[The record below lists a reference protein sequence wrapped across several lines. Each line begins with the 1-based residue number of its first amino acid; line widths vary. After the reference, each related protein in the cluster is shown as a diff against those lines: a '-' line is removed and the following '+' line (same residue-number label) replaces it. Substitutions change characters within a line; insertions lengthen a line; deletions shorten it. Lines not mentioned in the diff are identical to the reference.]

1 MVSQVRALPT
11 IFDVC
16 CQVGPVRRYIS
27 WAPMKDSKVW
37 HFTSQSNSC
46 ESGQLQFNFLAS
58 HYSGQG
64 NLYGDV
70 ISCSDGDK
78 PDGGSNPTNPPPT
91 DEPGETYPPLDG
103 DNQDCNGP
111 NGRNVAQS
119 QQSVVG
125 GYNPS
130 SGTYDY
136 AEVSSQWRDNVKFFL
151 GNPQINSFLWSP
163 KSWTNAF
170 IK

>member
-1 MVSQVRALPT
+1 ME
-11 IFDVC
+11 
-16 CQVGPVRRYIS
+16 
-27 WAPMKDSKVW
+27 DSKVW

-78 PDGGSNPTNPPPT
+78 PDGGSNPTNPPDTT

-103 DNQDCNGP
+103 ENQDCNGP
-111 NGRNVAQS
+111 NGRNVANS
-119 QQSVVG
+119 QQSIVG
-125 GYNPS
+125 GYTPS

-136 AEVSSQWRDNVKFFL
+136 AEVSFQLQHTMLNPFQAIHKSILFFEAQRAGPMPSSNRVLWRGDSGQGSTDFPETVQR
-151 GNPQINSFLWSP
+151 P
-163 KSWTNAF
+163 
-170 IK
+170 